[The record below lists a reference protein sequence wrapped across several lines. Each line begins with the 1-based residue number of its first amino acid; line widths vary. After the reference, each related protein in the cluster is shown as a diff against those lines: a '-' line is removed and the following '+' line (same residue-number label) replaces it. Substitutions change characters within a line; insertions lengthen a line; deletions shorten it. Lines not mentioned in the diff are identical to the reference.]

1 MEHTALRESSTNI
14 LEGQIKP
21 SAVHINMRGYILQ
34 VNSKKLRSYV
44 INSILV
50 HHFVDS
56 DLRIKIFFEKDGA
69 AKKRGIDFEI
79 GNIDTSAYLYWDI
92 KKVSFRTISAF

>member
-1 MEHTALRESSTNI
+1 
-14 LEGQIKP
+14 
-21 SAVHINMRGYILQ
+21 MRGYILQ
-34 VNSKKLRSYV
+34 FNSKKLRSYV

-50 HHFVDS
+50 NHFVDS
-56 DLRIKIFFEKDGA
+56 DLRIEIFFEKDGA

-79 GNIDTSAYLYWDI
+79 GNIDNSAYLYWDL